1 MAQALKRIEKE
12 LKYFNGDDCEENY
25 TAGPKD
31 ESDMFHW
38 TATFQGPE
46 NSPYEGGTFEVQI
59 EFPKDYPFKPPKVE
73 FVTKVYHPN
82 VKKDTG
88 SICLDLLKDAWSPD
102 TKLIDIFKAIQTLL
116 VVPNIDHPLE
126 PDTAK
131 LYTEDR
137 AKYDETAKDW
147 TEKYAKE

>member
-102 TKLIDIFKAIQTLL
+102 TKLIDVFKAIQTLL
-116 VVPNIDHPLE
+116 VAPNTDHPLE
-126 PDTAK
+126 QDVNK
-131 LYTEDR
+131 QYLEDR
-137 AKYDETAKDW
+137 AAFDATAKEW
-147 TEKYAKE
+147 TEKYAQ